1 MSDQKFLYIALGVA
15 LILLL
20 IYAICFVGTP
30 VSNHTSD
37 WGAFGSYAA
46 ISVSSLSIA
55 LIYVTYREQ
64 RRTNEITRIEQ
75 HIVTMINTLVVLS
88 NKYHERLE
96 VSYDKFLEHFKDSFF
111 EISVWEYDK
120 TTKICRYY
128 YSMAIDDKYNE
139 DFNYLFRYMQLCID
153 YILHE
158 RNFSTETKYLRITEF
173 TCIFPE
179 SMRML
184 LFCWLLNNNRNKIGC
199 YFKAGIF
206 MLDETSPYLLKY
218 IISYVCTKKQPTQ
231 MTPSNV
237 NIDDIILEDYPNE
250 QFSETYRRLYSNKM
264 HTGCTL

>member
-1 MSDQKFLYIALGVA
+1 MSDQKKIYIALGIAFVP
-15 LILLL
+15 LL
-20 IYAICFVGTP
+20 IYVICFVGAP

-37 WGAFGSYAA
+37 WGAFGSYAS
-46 ISVSSLSIA
+46 ISISSLSIF

-64 RRTNEITRIEQ
+64 RRTNEITRIERQ
-75 HIVTMINTLVVLS
+75 IMTMINTLVVLS

-96 VSYDKFLEHFKDSFF
+96 VSYDKFLKHFKDLFF

-120 TTKICRYY
+120 TTMICKYY

-158 RNFSTETKYLRITEF
+158 RSVSVETKQLRITEF
-173 TCIFPE
+173 ACTFPE

-184 LFCWLLNNNRNKIGC
+184 LFCWLLNNNRNKIED
-199 YFKAGIF
+199 YFKAGVF

-218 IISYVCTKKQPTQ
+218 IISFVCTKKHPTQ
-231 MTPSNV
+231 MTRSNV

-250 QFSETYRRLYSNKM
+250 HFSETYKRF
-264 HTGCTL
+264 